1 MFISSCKG
9 SNVQFIN
16 LQCIIFSSSLQPP
29 PRAWPGSGKIAK
41 YLYPFASIL
50 ISSSCKGSNV
60 QSTNQFSSR
69 TRGHDQAVARPRP
82 RRQESSGNIKIETKM
97 QIKTWFSNSSNY
109 FGRDLHTCIQG
120 KFLVLCS
127 LACTAHMVD
136 VKFSLNTFKIC
147 TEYFFKISM
156 IILFKIFIEYFFKK
170 RNRNLHIAWWPRALF
185 SILHIGHLA
194 QWKRAN

>member
-1 MFISSCKG
+1 MYNQS
-9 SNVQFIN
+9 IN
-16 LQCIIFSSSLQPP
+16 SPAAHAGMTRQWQT
-29 PRAWPGSGKIAK
+29 IAK

-50 ISSSCKGSNV
+50 ISSSCKRSNV
-60 QSTNQFSSR
+60 QSINQVSGR

-147 TEYFFKISM
+147 TEYFFSKFPM
-156 IILFKIFIEYFFKK
+156 IILFKIFLEYFSK
-170 RNRNLHIAWWPRALF
+170 REIATCTSPGGLEHF
-185 SILHIGHLA
+185 SPSYI
-194 QWKRAN
+194 

>member
-1 MFISSCKG
+1 MTGSLRQWQTITSECLFQVARDQMFNSSTC
-9 SNVQFIN
+9 SASYLVQ
-16 LQCIIFSSSLQPP
+16 
-29 PRAWPGSGKIAK
+29 
-41 YLYPFASIL
+41 
-50 ISSSCKGSNV
+50 V
-60 QSTNQFSSR
+60 SSR

-97 QIKTWFSNSSNY
+97 QIKTLFSNSSNCS
-109 FGRDLHTCIQG
+109 GRDLHTCIQG

-147 TEYFFKISM
+147 TEYFFSKFPM
-156 IILFKIFIEYFFKK
+156 IILFKIFLEYFFKK